1 MKVFIAGGTSGIG
14 LALAKCY
21 LQQGAEV
28 AVCGRD
34 LSKLVN
40 RPAYDALIK
49 FEVDVCNRDALA
61 DVVDSFCNHVALDLF
76 INCTGSYA
84 DDVAQRIS
92 YEEASAMLR
101 VNMLGTVNCFE
112 VAREAMRGQSKGQIA
127 TIASVSGTLDFP
139 NSSLYSKTKR
149 AAIQVADA
157 YRRALL
163 PYGIAVTVIAPGYV
177 DTTKLRQLNQ
187 QDLSKKPFLIS
198 VDDAT
203 QRILKAIQQ
212 KKEIVIFPMRMKWL
226 MGFLGLLPHIL
237 LSKIMFR
244 KAKWMKD
251 D

>member
-1 MKVFIAGGTSGIG
+1 MG
-14 LALAKCY
+14 LALAQSY

-34 LSKLVN
+34 LSKLSHH
-40 RPAYDALIK
+40 PAYDALFK
-49 FEVDVCNRDALA
+49 VEVDVCDRDALA
-61 DVVDSFCNHVALDLF
+61 AAVDSFRHHGTLDLF

-92 YEEASAMLR
+92 YEEASAMLQ
-101 VNMLGTVNCFE
+101 VNMLGTINCFE
-112 VAREAMRGQSKGQIA
+112 VACEAMRGQSTGQIV
-127 TIASVSGTLDFP
+127 TIASVSGTLVFP

-177 DTTKLRQLNQ
+177 DTPKLRDLNQ
-187 QDLSKKPFLIS
+187 QNLSKKPFLIS
-198 VDDAT
+198 VDDAV
-203 QRILKAIQQ
+203 QRILKAIQR
-212 KKEIVIFPMRMKWL
+212 KEEIVIFPKRMKWL
-226 MGFLGLLPHIL
+226 MGFLGLLPDIL

-244 KAKWMKD
+244 KAKWMKND
-251 D
+251 

>member
-14 LALAKCY
+14 LALAQSY

-34 LSKLVN
+34 PSKLSDQL
-40 RPAYDALIK
+40 ACDALVK
-49 FEVDVCNRDALA
+49 FEVDVCDRDALA
-61 DVVDSFCNHVALDLF
+61 AAVHSFCHHWTLDLF

-92 YEEASAMLR
+92 YEEAGTMLC
-101 VNMLGTVNCFE
+101 VNIQGTINCFE
-112 VAREAMRGQSKGQIA
+112 VASEVMLGQSKGRIV

-177 DTTKLRQLNQ
+177 DTTKLRELNQ

-198 VDDAT
+198 VEDAA
-203 QRILKAIQQ
+203 QRILKAIQR
-212 KKEIVIFPMRMKWL
+212 KEEIVIFPKRMKWL
-226 MGFLGLLPHIL
+226 MGFLGLLPHVL

-244 KAKWMKD
+244 KAKWMKND
-251 D
+251 

>member
-1 MKVFIAGGTSGIG
+1 MLPPT
-14 LALAKCY
+14 
-21 LQQGAEV
+21 GAEV

-34 LSKLVN
+34 ISKLTN
-40 RPAYDALIK
+40 QPAYDALIK

-101 VNMLGTVNCFE
+101 VNMLGTLNCFE
-112 VAREAMRGQSKGQIA
+112 VASEVMRGQSKGQIA

-163 PYGIAVTVIAPGYV
+163 PYGITVTVIAPGYV

-187 QDLSKKPFLIS
+187 QDLSKSPFDQLRRCR
-198 VDDAT
+198 T
-203 QRILKAIQQ
+203 THLKSDTA
-212 KKEIVIFPMRMKWL
+212 KERNRDFSEAYEMADGIFRPA
-226 MGFLGLLPHIL
+226 PHVL

-244 KAKWMKD
+244 KAKWMKND
-251 D
+251 